1 MRRRL
6 DLGFSVVLLSVL
18 PELERLELER
28 LRASELERLRASE
41 LSELERLR
49 ASELERLRTSEPA
62 PPVLLPEPG
71 RASNPAVLLERPHAE
86 LPPALVALLR
96 PDLTPGPDHRGKR
109 RRRWPREPAGQPEKS
124 QRQRRRDARRH
135 GRC

>member
-6 DLGFSVVLLSVL
+6 DLGFSVVLLGVL

-28 LRASELERLRASE
+28 LRTSELER
-41 LSELERLR
+41 
-49 ASELERLRTSEPA
+49 RTSEPA

-71 RASNPAVLLERPHAE
+71 RAPIPAVLLERPHAE

-96 PDLTPGPDHRGKR
+96 PDLPPGPDRRGKR

>member
-6 DLGFSVVLLSVL
+6 CFDLPVLLLGVL

-28 LRASELERLRASE
+28 LRTSELER
-41 LSELERLR
+41 
-49 ASELERLRTSEPA
+49 RTSEPA

-96 PDLTPGPDHRGKR
+96 PDPPTGPDRRAKR